1 MYKISAEMDE
11 IIGSA
16 QEDKTD
22 KTFEVKNL
30 NANQMVESVLSQSE
44 HSEKDI
50 NSVCEKPALFFDERE
65 DVINLNLPDNN
76 FCPINM

>member
-30 NANQMVESVLSQSE
+30 NANQMSESVLSQSE
-44 HSEKDI
+44 HSEKGS
-50 NSVCEKPALFFDERE
+50 NSVCEKPALFFDERD
-65 DVINLNLPDNN
+65 DVNNLNLPDNN